1 MVTLIFA
8 FGLAFQ
14 LPVLL
19 TLMARAGIVSAESLS
34 KKRKY
39 AIVLAFVVAA
49 VLTPPDIIS
58 QIGLALPILL
68 LYEFSILAVR
78 CIEKRRD
85 NADPELEKNG

>member
-49 VLTPPDIIS
+49 VLTPPDVWS
-58 QIGLALPILL
+58 QLLLAIPLIGLYFLSLGAIW
-68 LYEFSILAVR
+68 FT
-78 CIEKRRD
+78 RRRREQR
-85 NADPELEKNG
+85 AAEEAEA